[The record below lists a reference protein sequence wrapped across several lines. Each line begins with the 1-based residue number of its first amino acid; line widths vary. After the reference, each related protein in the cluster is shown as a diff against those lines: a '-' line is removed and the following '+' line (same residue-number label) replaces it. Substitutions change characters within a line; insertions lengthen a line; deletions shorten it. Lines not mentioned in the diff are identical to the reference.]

1 MSNVDSNVLEHER
14 KRVLGIERLALETI
28 CFNFGVQV
36 PFEMVIKLGRE
47 LGRKCSERGCVI
59 KCRADRTVPKEVIQQ
74 AWRVAVDAH
83 RTPTPL
89 SYPPHIVALGALYT
103 SALLASESSSPHEKP
118 DPLVAKLGNPGPW
131 EDEYAAAAD
140 AVDDVAHSLLDLY
153 TTIVSIPPNDPSLQ
167 LFSPS
172 PASPRENP
180 RSGRPSP
187 APGNAPTLTTFKLPP
202 YWTSQSLTELKIH
215 LRDRNPGVMWPAEE
229 DAELPEGMGRNDG
242 TIRFMWD

>member
-1 MSNVDSNVLEHER
+1 M
-14 KRVLGIERLALETI
+14 
-28 CFNFGVQV
+28 
-36 PFEMVIKLGRE
+36 
-47 LGRKCSERGCVI
+47 
-59 KCRADRTVPKEVIQQ
+59 IQQ

-83 RTPTPL
+83 RTPAPL

-103 SALLASESSSPHEKP
+103 SALLSSESTAPHDNP
-118 DPLVAKLGNPGPW
+118 DPLVAKLGSPGPW

-153 TTIVSIPPNDPSLQ
+153 ITIVSIPPNDPSLQ

-187 APGNAPTLTTFKLPP
+187 APGNAPTVTAFKLPP
-202 YWTSQSLTELKIH
+202 FWTSQSLTELKIH

-229 DAELPEGMGRNDG
+229 DTELPEGMGRNDG
-242 TIRFMWD
+242 TVRFMWD